1 MECVERSYDENV
13 TFHIIFQGQYL
24 PQGFN
29 WNVIASSLPQRVSEK
44 RALEDGEEE
53 RQKGDGEK
61 RQKGEEEVEVV
72 DWRVSFNK
80 QCISPACSQ
89 RAASTLASPAC
100 TACAGSSSS

>member
-44 RALEDGEEE
+44 RALEDGEE
-53 RQKGDGEK
+53 RQKGDGEEK
-61 RQKGEEEVEVV
+61 RQKEDGDDKNQKEDDEEVEVV
-72 DWRVSFNK
+72 E
-80 QCISPACSQ
+80 
-89 RAASTLASPAC
+89 
-100 TACAGSSSS
+100 